1 MKITTKPGMI
11 PRTLTEAGI
20 DMIPAPTMVVQI
32 FLASLL
38 FCYNIGSDCK
48 ILDRLSSGFLFKNYT
63 VRVRA

>member
-1 MKITTKPGMI
+1 MTFGLMQKLFTFSICKPKYQ
-11 PRTLTEAGI
+11 L
-20 DMIPAPTMVVQI
+20 VVFFWI
-32 FLASLL
+32 RFLASLL